1 MPSLSLV
8 FVHDVA
14 PHPEKVPLLAA
25 SWTFFAVSLLVI
37 LVSYL
42 TSQAGLHREITA
54 FDDGEVLPTPGG
66 TPGKV
71 TFALNIAGTFALIAG
86 VACFV
91 VFAILN
97 V

>member
-8 FVHDVA
+8 FVHDVV

-54 FDDGEVLPTPGG
+54 FDDGEVLPTPVAIFI
-66 TPGKV
+66 KV
-71 TFALNIAGTFALIAG
+71 TF
-86 VACFV
+86 V
-91 VFAILN
+91 
-97 V
+97 